1 MTDLL
6 LNAAAPSTS
15 SIKAHLASCTAC
27 KDEYASLRATLA
39 LMDEWQ
45 APEPSPYFDQKLAVR
60 IREEQ
65 AAPQL
70 NFFERLRER
79 FLFNTGAQFRPIMS
93 GALALVL
100 IAGGG
105 TIAGV
110 KGVFHQQPSAA
121 VKDLQMLDKNEQALQ
136 QMDQLLDD
144 DNNPTDDPNPQPAT

>member
-1 MTDLL
+1 MTELL

-15 SIKAHLASCTAC
+15 AIKAHLASCASC
-27 KDEYASLRATLA
+27 KDEYSSLRATLA
-39 LMDEWQ
+39 LMDEWK

-70 NFFERLRER
+70 NFFQRLRDR
-79 FLFNTGAQFRPIMS
+79 ILFNTGAQFRPVLS

-105 TIAGV
+105 TFAGLNY
-110 KGVFHQQPSAA
+110 HAQPSAT
-121 VKDLQMLDKNEQALQ
+121 VKDLQILDKNEQALQ
-136 QMDQLLDD
+136 QMDQLLQDD
-144 DNNPTDDPNPQPAT
+144 DNNPTDNAPAQPTS